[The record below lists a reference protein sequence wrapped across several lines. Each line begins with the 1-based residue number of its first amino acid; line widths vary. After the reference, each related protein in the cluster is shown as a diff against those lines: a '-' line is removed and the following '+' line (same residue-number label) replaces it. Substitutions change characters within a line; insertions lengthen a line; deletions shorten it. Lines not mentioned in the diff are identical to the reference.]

1 MLKFLG
7 RTCARHHWVVLGV
20 WILVA
25 VGTSLAASKWGGE
38 TTNDFSIPGS
48 DSQDA
53 LDVLSS
59 DFPQLAGTSAQ
70 VVFETT
76 GETVD
81 EFEDA
86 IQQTIAN
93 LESIDGV
100 ASVSNP
106 LAAST
111 QLLNS
116 QSSPNGTI
124 AYATVLFPAASKDL
138 PEDSFDKVVGA
149 AQNSVDAGL
158 NVQFGGSL
166 VDTFNPPTSTL
177 SDYADEIGLAV
188 ALVLL
193 LLVFRSVFIASLPIV
208 NAIIGVMFAG
218 ALVTLLENV
227 FTIPTVGP
235 TLGTMLGLGVGV
247 DYSLFIL
254 TRAYGE
260 LAAGHTPEEAMSRAL
275 STAGRAVMFAGI
287 TICLATVALVIVG
300 IPLISQMG
308 LVAALYVIIM
318 VIAAVTLVPALGGAV
333 GTRLFTW
340 RRGEPIEMTRPA
352 SSGLF
357 VGLARLVT
365 KHPVVV
371 AAAAVLVMVVLAS
384 PVRDLQTG
392 WVGDDADPP
401 EMTQKQAYDILAHG
415 FGPGVNGELIV
426 VAETGGTTS
435 DSDGNTDG
443 SDEDD
448 TTSADMAA
456 VVAGLQ
462 QDLADTPGVQ
472 TVSPPLPDVTPSP
485 TAFAIQVQPTTGPDD
500 PATSDLVRTL
510 RSQSIP
516 AALDG
521 TPLEGQAHV
530 GGLTATIIDLD
541 AAIVDA
547 MPLFMGAVLGGAFL
561 LLLVVFRS
569 VLIGIKAVLMNL
581 LTIAATFG
589 VLVAVFQWGWLSG
602 LIGMDTKVDIVSFVP
617 LLVFAIV
624 FGLSMDYEVFLMS
637 RMQEEYLSTGD
648 PSDAVER
655 SLGTT
660 GRVIISAALVM
671 FAVFVSF
678 VSNPSPMVK
687 QIGLGLAVGV
697 LVDALIVRMLLVP
710 SLMRLMRRAGWW
722 IPHWLDVI
730 MPNISIEGESE
741 TSDSDEPTGATT
753 DSVPIES

>member
-1 MLKFLG
+1 
-7 RTCARHHWVVLGV
+7 
-20 WILVA
+20 
-25 VGTSLAASKWGGE
+25 
-38 TTNDFSIPGS
+38 
-48 DSQDA
+48 
-53 LDVLSS
+53 
-59 DFPQLAGTSAQ
+59 
-70 VVFETT
+70 
-76 GETVD
+76 
-81 EFEDA
+81 
-86 IQQTIAN
+86 
-93 LESIDGV
+93 
-100 ASVSNP
+100 
-106 LAAST
+106 
-111 QLLNS
+111 
-116 QSSPNGTI
+116 
-124 AYATVLFPAASKDL
+124 
-138 PEDSFDKVVGA
+138 
-149 AQNSVDAGL
+149 
-158 NVQFGGSL
+158 
-166 VDTFNPPTSTL
+166 
-177 SDYADEIGLAV
+177 
-188 ALVLL
+188 
-193 LLVFRSVFIASLPIV
+193 
-208 NAIIGVMFAG
+208 
-218 ALVTLLENV
+218 
-227 FTIPTVGP
+227 
-235 TLGTMLGLGVGV
+235 
-247 DYSLFIL
+247 
-254 TRAYGE
+254 
-260 LAAGHTPEEAMSRAL
+260 
-275 STAGRAVMFAGI
+275 
-287 TICLATVALVIVG
+287 
-300 IPLISQMG
+300 
-308 LVAALYVIIM
+308 
-318 VIAAVTLVPALGGAV
+318 
-333 GTRLFTW
+333 
-340 RRGEPIEMTRPA
+340 
-352 SSGLF
+352 
-357 VGLARLVT
+357 
-365 KHPVVV
+365 
-371 AAAAVLVMVVLAS
+371 
-384 PVRDLQTG
+384 
-392 WVGDDADPP
+392 
-401 EMTQKQAYDILAHG
+401 
-415 FGPGVNGELIV
+415 
-426 VAETGGTTS
+426 TGGTTS
-435 DSDGNTDG
+435 DTDTI
-443 SDEDD
+443 D
-448 TTSADMAA
+448 ADMAA

-462 QDLADTPGVQ
+462 QNLADTPGVQ

-730 MPNISIEGESE
+730 MPNISIEGEPE